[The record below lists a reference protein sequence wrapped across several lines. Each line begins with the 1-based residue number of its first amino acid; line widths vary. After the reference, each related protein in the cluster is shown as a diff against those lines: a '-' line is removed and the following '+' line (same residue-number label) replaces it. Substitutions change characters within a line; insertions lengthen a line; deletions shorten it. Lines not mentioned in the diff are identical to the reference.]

1 MYMKLRYIIIT
12 FIIGILIF
20 LATFKKVN
28 EFSYI
33 AIGDEDKFWK
43 VQSID
48 TMKYS
53 RDLSREKL
61 EDKSFDS
68 IIDDTMKKIAATGAT
83 HVSVGT
89 PYDLEFLPILKRWAD
104 SARRNNLK
112 IWFRGNWSGW
122 EGWFGYPKISRD
134 KHIIMT
140 KNFILNNPSLFKDGD
155 IFTAC
160 PECENG
166 GPGDPRHNG
175 DLYGHRVFLIKEY
188 QMTKSAFEKIGK
200 NVRSNFNS
208 MNGDVAALVMDK
220 ATTQA
225 LGGIVAVDHYVATPD
240 KLAADIKRLSAASG
254 GKVVLSEFGV
264 PIPDINGEM
273 SEFEQAKWISGA
285 LEKLIKTSELEGLN
299 YWVSV
304 GGSTEI
310 WTRRGSPRLAVQTI
324 TKFFNPEIISG
335 FIIEESGKPITG
347 ALIKGEYASVTSGL
361 NGHFKLPY
369 LKDRSFKLEIS
380 APEYL
385 AKTYAVDPNNDKQV
399 EIFLTKAKESL
410 ASRFWQFI
418 KSLFS

>member
-1 MYMKLRYIIIT
+1 MKLRYI
-12 FIIGILIF
+12 FIAFLIGVSIF
-20 LATFKKVN
+20 LATFRKAQ
-28 EFSYI
+28 EFNYI

-61 EDKSFDS
+61 KDKSFDS
-68 IIDDTMKKIAATGAT
+68 IIDDTMKKISATGAT

-89 PYDLEFLPILKRWAD
+89 PYDKEFLPTLKRWVD
-104 SARRNNLK
+104 SARRENLK
-112 IWFRGNWSGW
+112 VWFRGNWSGW
-122 EGWFGYPKISRD
+122 EGWFGYQKIEREE
-134 KHIIMT
+134 HNVLT
-140 KNFILNNPSLFKDGD
+140 KNFILNNPNLFKDGD

-175 DLYGHRVFLIKEY
+175 DLYGHRAFLIKEY
-188 QMTKSAFEKIGK
+188 QTTKSAFEKIGK
-200 NVRSNFNS
+200 KVRSNFNS

-220 ATTQA
+220 ETTQA

-240 KLAADIKRLSAASG
+240 KLVADIKRLSANSG

-264 PIPDINGEM
+264 PIPDINGKM
-273 SEFEQAKWISGA
+273 SELEQAKWLSSA
-285 LEKLIKTSELEGLN
+285 FEKLVKMSELEGLN

-310 WTRRGSPRLAVQTI
+310 WPRDKSPRLAVQTI

-335 FIIEESGKPITG
+335 FIIDESDKPIVGAIITG
-347 ALIKGEYASVTSGL
+347 DYASAISGMS
-361 NGHFKLPY
+361 GHFKMPY
-369 LKDRSFKLEIS
+369 LKDKPMNLEIK

-399 EIFLTKAKESL
+399 EIVLAKEKVSL
-410 ASRFWQFI
+410 ISRFWLFI
-418 KSLFS
+418 KSIFG